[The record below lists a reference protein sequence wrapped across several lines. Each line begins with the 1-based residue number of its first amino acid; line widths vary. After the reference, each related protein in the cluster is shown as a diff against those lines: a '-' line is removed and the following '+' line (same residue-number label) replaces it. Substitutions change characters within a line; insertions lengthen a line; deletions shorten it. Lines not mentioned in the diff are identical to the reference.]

1 MERSKNIAIILGLAV
16 MVTLN
21 EAKGQKFTETVTKE
35 YDQYS
40 VFYLANVSGDIEVEG
55 YSGNK
60 IVLEVRKMLDGR
72 NRMDMEDLKQS
83 VVLGEMIRGDSLII
97 YVKGLGEC
105 FCSRESRR
113 NYGGYHYNFNDWD
126 VDFDYNFDF
135 KVKVPEGTH
144 LYLSTINNGDVT
156 VRDVIGDI
164 NAKNINGSIVL
175 ANIAGG
181 TKAHTINGDV
191 TVDYVSNPKQNSK
204 YYSLNGDIKA
214 NFQKDLDA
222 IVSFKSFNGDLYT
235 NINELEY
242 LPTKVKKTE
251 AKSGKGIS
259 YKIGDRMEIKI
270 RNGGLFLDFETF
282 NGDVIIKEIL
292 E

>member
-1 MERSKNIAIILGLAV
+1 MKNNRKIAIILGLTFLVALGKV
-16 MVTLN
+16 N
-21 EAKGQKFTETVTKE
+21 AQKFTETVNKE

-55 YSGNK
+55 YSGDK
-60 IVLEVRKMLDGR
+60 IILEVRKMLDGR
-72 NRMDMEDLKQS
+72 NRVNMEELKKD
-83 VVLGEMIRGDSLII
+83 VVLGEIINGDSLII

-105 FCSRESRR
+105 FCSGVTRR
-113 NYGGYHYNFNDWD
+113 NHGGYHYNFNDWD
-126 VDFDYNFDF
+126 VDFDHNFDF
-135 KVKVPEGTH
+135 KVKVPENTH

-156 VRDVIGDI
+156 AKNILGDI

-175 ANIAGG
+175 ANIAGS

-191 TVDYVSNPKQNSK
+191 TIDYVSNPLKSSK
-204 YYSLNGDIKA
+204 YYTLNGDIKA
-214 NFQKDLDA
+214 NFQKELDA

-242 LPTKVKKTE
+242 LPTKIKKTE
-251 AKSGKGIS
+251 VKNGKGIS

-282 NGDVIIKEIL
+282 NGDVIIKEI
-292 E
+292 